1 MSIEKE
7 NEKVLLKISSV
18 DGLGVRE
25 QSCCSD
31 FHDLINICMGIV
43 QFVKDNPMSLVII
56 KDIIDKLASGEASFE
71 VVSGENEFPD
81 FNEILKNAKVNP
93 NNNIKEN

>member
-1 MSIEKE
+1 ME
-7 NEKVLLKISSV
+7 NEEKVLLKISSV

-25 QSCCSD
+25 QSCCSGL
-31 FHDLINICMGIV
+31 HDLFDTCAGII
-43 QFVKDNPMSLVII
+43 QFVKDNPISLVII

-71 VVSGENEFPD
+71 VVSDEDEFPD